1 MAKTLRQLKCQKKKD
16 QKPRFRK
23 KIRFIRSSKHQTK
36 SNCSEKQTNI
46 NSSLNSSK
54 LNISFLSEN
63 SETDYCLNLSLINWS
78 HNFLQENTIPIKH
91 NEFYKVL
98 KKLCLK
104 ENEFVFWIMYIELYI
119 KEKKDID
126 IETLLYIGL
135 FVKKLLDIKSND
147 NNDQKIKKEKMNEI
161 EKVFEGKIFSPSEF
175 NEKYNHFCKYTQN
188 SKHIYYNINLMVN
201 FIYDENL
208 SSKKIKKTPK
218 IEDNKEN
225 EKIDKKIEEQNEK
238 PEIEETKK
246 AENLIEEKQNDDA
259 ENNITHN
266 IDNQSYIIDPIDIEN
281 DGMKKEP
288 NEDEN
293 WSEGFEREHFPGLPV
308 HSEFMKL
315 DSSVENLDNN
325 LKGLFYFLKN

>member
-1 MAKTLRQLKCQKKKD
+1 MAKTLKQLKCQKKKD

-23 KIRFIRSSKHQTK
+23 KIRFIRSSKHQNK

-54 LNISFLSEN
+54 FNKSFLSEN

-78 HNFLQENTIPIKH
+78 HNFLQENNIPIKH

-104 ENEFVFWIMYIELYI
+104 ENEFVFWILYIEYYI
-119 KEKKDID
+119 SEKKDID

-135 FVKKLLDIKSND
+135 FVKKLLDLKSND
-147 NNDQKIKKEKMNEI
+147 NNNQKIKKEKMDEI
-161 EKVFEGKIFSPSEF
+161 EKVFERKIFHPNEF

-188 SKHIYYNINLMVN
+188 SKQFYYNINLMVN
-201 FIYDENL
+201 FIYEENL
-208 SSKKIKKTPK
+208 SSKKIKKTSK
-218 IEDNKEN
+218 MEDNKVN
-225 EKIDKKIEEQNEK
+225 EKIDKKVKEQK
-238 PEIEETKK
+238 PEIEEPKK
-246 AENLIEEKQNDDA
+246 DENLIKEKQNDEP

-266 IDNQSYIIDPIDIEN
+266 IDNHSYISEPIDIEN
-281 DGMKKEP
+281 DEMKKEQ

>member
-23 KIRFIRSSKHQTK
+23 KIRFIRSSKHQNK

-54 LNISFLSEN
+54 FNKSFLSEN

-78 HNFLQENTIPIKH
+78 HNFLQENNIPIKN

-104 ENEFVFWIMYIELYI
+104 ENEFVFWILYIEYYI
-119 KEKKDID
+119 SEKKDID

-135 FVKKLLDIKSND
+135 FVKKLLDLKSND
-147 NNDQKIKKEKMNEI
+147 NNDQKIKKEKMDEI
-161 EKVFEGKIFSPSEF
+161 EKVFERKIFHPNEF

-188 SKHIYYNINLMVN
+188 SKQFYYNINLMVN
-201 FIYDENL
+201 FIYEENL
-208 SSKKIKKTPK
+208 SSKKIKKTSK
-218 IEDNKEN
+218 MEDNKVN
-225 EKIDKKIEEQNEK
+225 EKIDKKIKEQK
-238 PEIEETKK
+238 PEIEEPKK
-246 AENLIEEKQNDDA
+246 DENLIKEKQNDEP

-266 IDNQSYIIDPIDIEN
+266 IDNQSYISEPIDIEN
-281 DGMKKEP
+281 DEMKKEQ

-325 LKGLFYFLKN
+325 LKGLFYLNY

>member
-161 EKVFEGKIFSPSEF
+161 EKVFEGKIFSPSKF
-175 NEKYNHFCKYTQN
+175 NEKYNHFCKYTQ
-188 SKHIYYNINLMVN
+188 KRWY
-201 FIYDENL
+201 
-208 SSKKIKKTPK
+208 
-218 IEDNKEN
+218 
-225 EKIDKKIEEQNEK
+225 
-238 PEIEETKK
+238 
-246 AENLIEEKQNDDA
+246 
-259 ENNITHN
+259 
-266 IDNQSYIIDPIDIEN
+266 
-281 DGMKKEP
+281 
-288 NEDEN
+288 
-293 WSEGFEREHFPGLPV
+293 
-308 HSEFMKL
+308 
-315 DSSVENLDNN
+315 
-325 LKGLFYFLKN
+325 

>member
-23 KIRFIRSSKHQTK
+23 KIRFIRSSKHQNK

-54 LNISFLSEN
+54 FNKSFLSEN

-78 HNFLQENTIPIKH
+78 HNFLQENNIPIKN

-104 ENEFVFWIMYIELYI
+104 ENEFVFWILYIEYYI
-119 KEKKDID
+119 SEKKDID

-135 FVKKLLDIKSND
+135 FVKKLLDLKSND
-147 NNDQKIKKEKMNEI
+147 NNDQKIKKEKMDEI
-161 EKVFEGKIFSPSEF
+161 EKVFERKIFHPNEF

-188 SKHIYYNINLMVN
+188 SKQFYYNINLMVN
-201 FIYDENL
+201 FIYEENL
-208 SSKKIKKTPK
+208 SSKKIKKTSK
-218 IEDNKEN
+218 MEDNKVN
-225 EKIDKKIEEQNEK
+225 EKIDKKIKEQNEK
-238 PEIEETKK
+238 PEIEEPKK
-246 AENLIEEKQNDDA
+246 DENLIKEKQNDEP

-266 IDNQSYIIDPIDIEN
+266 IDNQSYISEPIDIEN
-281 DGMKKEP
+281 DEMKKEQ

-325 LKGLFYFLKN
+325 LKGLFYLNY